1 MITIKNPVEIEKMSK
16 AGSILFNTMQT
27 IAEYI
32 RPGVSAQTLDTLAEE
47 YLISHGCK
55 PAFKGLYGYPYTI
68 CSSLNNEVIHGF
80 PTKDKILQEGDII
93 SIDIGCELEGYF
105 SDMART
111 FPVGTHIPENRK
123 KLLSVTEQALHIAID
138 QAKPGNRIGDI
149 GFAVQEY
156 AEKNGYQVVKEYVGH
171 GIGLAPHEDPQIP
184 NFGSPHT
191 GALIKEGM
199 TLALEPMIN
208 EGTDEVKVLHDKWT
222 VVTSDGKNSAHFED
236 TILIAGQH
244 ARILTKAGGK
254 IG

>member
-16 AGSILFNTMQT
+16 AGFILFNTMQY
-27 IAEYI
+27 IAGHI
-32 RPGVSAQTLDTLAEE
+32 HPGVSAQTLDSLAEE
-47 YLISHGCK
+47 YLNSHGCK

-80 PTKDKILQEGDII
+80 PTKEKVLQEGDII

-111 FPVGTHIPENRK
+111 FPVGTQIPENRK
-123 KLLSVTEQALHIAID
+123 KLLSVTEQALRIAID
-138 QAKPGNRIGDI
+138 HAKPGNRIGDI

-156 AEKNGYQVVKEYVGH
+156 AEKQGYQVVKEYVGH
-171 GIGLAPHEDPQIP
+171 GIGMAPHEDPQIP

-199 TLALEPMIN
+199 TLAIEPMIN
-208 EGTDEVKVLHDKWT
+208 EGTDEVKVLQDKWT
-222 VVTSDGKNSAHFED
+222 VVTSDGKDSAHFED
-236 TILIAGQH
+236 TVLITGQQ